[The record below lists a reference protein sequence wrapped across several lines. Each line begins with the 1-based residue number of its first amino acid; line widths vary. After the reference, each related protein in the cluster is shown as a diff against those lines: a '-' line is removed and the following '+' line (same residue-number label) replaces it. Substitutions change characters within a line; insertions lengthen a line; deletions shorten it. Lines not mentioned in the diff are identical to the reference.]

1 MGVLNDVTLTPSL
14 NVLCANI
21 NCFNQTRPLFEK
33 EKIPDNRETHTKH
46 KQEQTKLNSTKKR
59 F

>member
-1 MGVLNDVTLTPSL
+1 MGILNDVTLTPSL

-33 EKIPDNRETHTKH
+33 EKIRDNKRLILNVNKN
-46 KQEQTKLNSTKKR
+46 KLS
-59 F
+59 